1 MMDDDARNC
10 LWRAM
15 ESVSQ
20 SVTSV
25 TSDQLQYEYCS
36 GTRVRTYV
44 KSKATVGTVHV
55 SVPVH
60 TTGTSGGRPEVFM

>member
-1 MMDDDARNC
+1 MMMQEIVYGAR
-10 LWRAM
+10 WSQ
-15 ESVSQ
+15 SVSQ
-20 SVTSV
+20 SV